1 MAATKRPFGSFT
13 VQETGMELYHLK
25 TFITV
30 AEERHLTRAAGRLHL
45 SQPSVS
51 AHIKA
56 LEEELGLS
64 LFIRTPRGMKLSH
77 QGELLKANV
86 KTALQAVEA
95 LQHKAAELKGG
106 FAGEIRI
113 GLNIDSHY
121 LKIADLLSVVRR
133 EFPGLELHFF
143 QKHSL
148 EALEEIRTGAL
159 DAAFVFISP
168 DEAEIEARKLS
179 SFGIVVV
186 GPVRWKKRLL
196 EASLENLADFPWV
209 WTDERCPFSQITQE
223 LFRPA
228 RRLPEKAVIVDR
240 DTTIRKMVAS
250 GAGLCLM
257 VEPEA
262 LEASRN
268 NEVVIVTERVTT
280 LDLSIIYLTRRANDP
295 PLRTIAE
302 KVCTVWSRP

>member
-1 MAATKRPFGSFT
+1 LDHFT

-30 AEERHLTRAAGRLHL
+30 AEERHLTRAAERLHL

-51 AHIKA
+51 AHVKA

-64 LFIRTPRGMKLSH
+64 LFIRTPRGMKLSP
-77 QGELLKANV
+77 QGELLKAQV
-86 KTALQAVEA
+86 ETALQAVEA

-106 FAGEIRI
+106 LAGDIRI
-113 GLNIDSHY
+113 GLNINSHY
-121 LKIADLLSVVRR
+121 LKIADLLSVAR
-133 EFPGLELHFF
+133 EKFPSLKLHFS

-148 EALEEIRTGAL
+148 EALEEIRTGKL
-159 DAAFVFISP
+159 DAAFVFMSP
-168 DEAEIEARKLS
+168 DDADLEARRLS

-186 GPVRWKKRLL
+186 GPALWKQRLQNATL
-196 EASLENLADFPWV
+196 ETLADFPWV
-209 WTDERCPFSQITQE
+209 WTDERCPFSRLTQD
-223 LFRPA
+223 LFRPT
-228 RRLPEKAVIVDR
+228 RRLPEKAVFVDR

-262 LEASRN
+262 LDASRN
-268 NEVVIVTERVTT
+268 NELVIVTERVTT
-280 LDLSIIYLTRRANDP
+280 LDLSILYLNKRAKDP
-295 PLRTIAE
+295 PLRTIVE
-302 KVCTVWSRP
+302 EVCAVWSKP